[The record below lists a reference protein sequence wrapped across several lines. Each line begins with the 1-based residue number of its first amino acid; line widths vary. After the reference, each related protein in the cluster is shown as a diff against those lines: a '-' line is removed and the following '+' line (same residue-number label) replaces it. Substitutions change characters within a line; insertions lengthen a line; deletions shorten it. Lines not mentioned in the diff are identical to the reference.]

1 MSLINKVLRE
11 LDERQALAGEPGV
24 QPPQEVRVVRGVR
37 AAGREWFWRTLA
49 LLMLVSLGWVGW
61 VAWQIAPRS
70 LVTEEGLKAGAT
82 ARRAVDRSQGASQA
96 GTPASTPEP
105 LARQPSALDGASS
118 SPQPE
123 TGVPVSPSLRLAAA
137 IETPIGEP
145 VAGRARGEDGRVRR
159 PARGSQEADAPNVTT
174 RTAHDSMALKLD
186 VPPARVLSPLERTAV
201 RLERRERESSP
212 ADRAE
217 REFRRALAL
226 LRDGRPGEAGE
237 VLVTVLSL
245 DRSHAAARQTLVALA
260 LERGQLEE
268 AAKLLE
274 DGLAI
279 HGDNLAF
286 AVTLAR
292 IHVERRNPAAALAV
306 LDPRRR
312 ELLLHPQHA
321 QFLAAVEQRLGR
333 HAEAAE
339 ALRAALA
346 ANPQSGPGWV
356 ALAVSLE
363 ALGKPAEA
371 AESYRRALAAGGLA
385 PEAQEH
391 AEARI
396 RALR

>member
-1 MSLINKVLRE
+1 
-11 LDERQALAGEPGV
+11 
-24 QPPQEVRVVRGVR
+24 
-37 AAGREWFWRTLA
+37 
-49 LLMLVSLGWVGW
+49 MLVSLGWVGW

-82 ARRAVDRSQGASQA
+82 ARQAVDLSQA
-96 GTPASTPEP
+96 ALQAATAAPDSTPEP
-105 LARQPSALDGASS
+105 LARQPSAIDGASS
-118 SPQPE
+118 SLQPE
-123 TGVPVSPSLRLAAA
+123 TGVSVSPSLRLAAA

-145 VAGRARGEDGRVRR
+145 VAGRARGEDSRVPR
-159 PARGSQEADAPNVTT
+159 PSRGSQGAEAPKATT
-174 RTAHDSMALKLD
+174 RPANDSMALKLD
-186 VPPARVLSPLERTAV
+186 VPPARVLSPLERTPV

-212 ADRAE
+212 AERAE

-237 VLVTVLSL
+237 VLATVLSL

-260 LERGQLEE
+260 LERGQLDE

-279 HGDNLAF
+279 HPDNLAF
-286 AVTLAR
+286 AVALAR
-292 IHVERRNPAAALAV
+292 IHVERRNPAGALAV
-306 LDPRRR
+306 LEPHRRD
-312 ELLLHPQHA
+312 LLLHPQHA

-356 ALAVSLE
+356 ALGVSLE
-363 ALGKPAEA
+363 ALGRPAEA
-371 AESYRRALAAGGLA
+371 AESYRRALAVGGLA
-385 PEAQEH
+385 AAAQEY